1 MTADQALSNST
12 ATAGSSSS
20 LLRNNLKWSK
30 SASLRSDKFS
40 AGQGSPFARSNSW
53 MKLLMSGRFAG
64 SGSLDDRR
72 RRRLASRAEFDV
84 DVPESAG
91 NCEADLHEIEEDSS
105 FDPASVMLC
114 DLTPSDIWKTAAL
127 VTAVVLLAVLTV
139 VASHD
144 PGLQAGQYGD
154 AVAHFFDLG
163 RGQAIRFLSIATLM
177 SAAHFALVIGTV
189 RSRSPR
195 DFRGRFRIWRWAAA
209 LFVGGA
215 TLIGTDLH
223 LVFSD
228 LVHQISGVTYHGW
241 VRLNWLIPFCV
252 VATVITWKLWIDM
265 SLCRSSK
272 ICLGLAIVSAGV
284 LMFADQISGLTN
296 YPHVSLI
303 GQVAVGVCLF
313 AAMAFH
319 MRFVSHVNPNPPEP
333 KALRETPNTTV
344 EREEEFSSPVAV
356 EEEKATKTSSK
367 KRGRK
372 RQTVARTVSEFE
384 DLEDEPE
391 VQQPRRRKRVRR
403 DGPAPESLK
412 GMSKKERKL
421 ARKAFREE
429 QRARERGYEE

>member
-1 MTADQALSNST
+1 
-12 ATAGSSSS
+12 
-20 LLRNNLKWSK
+20 
-30 SASLRSDKFS
+30 
-40 AGQGSPFARSNSW
+40 
-53 MKLLMSGRFAG
+53 MSGRFAG
-64 SGSLDDRR
+64 SGSLDERR
-72 RRRLASRAEFDV
+72 RRRLASRADFGGEV
-84 DVPESAG
+84 SESAG
-91 NCEADLHEIEEDSS
+91 TCEAELHEVEEDLS
-105 FDPASVMLC
+105 FDPSSVMLC
-114 DLTPSDIWKTAAL
+114 DLTPSDIWKTAAC
-127 VTAVVLLAVLTV
+127 VTAVVLLAVGTV

-163 RGQAIRFLSIATLM
+163 RGHAIRFLSIATLL
-177 SAAHFALVIGTV
+177 SAAHFALVIRTV
-189 RSRSPR
+189 RARSPR

-228 LVHQISGVTYHGW
+228 LFHQISGITYHGW

-272 ICLGLAIVSAGV
+272 LFLGLAIVSASV
-284 LMFADQISGLTN
+284 LMFADQISGATG
-296 YPHVSLI
+296 YAHVTLI
-303 GQVAVGVCLF
+303 GQLAVGICLF

-333 KALRETPNTTV
+333 KSLRQTPNSNV

-356 EEEKATKTSSK
+356 EEEKSTKSSSK

-372 RQTVARTVSEFE
+372 RQTVARTMEDFE
-384 DLEDEPE
+384 DLEEEE
-391 VQQPRRRKRVRR
+391 VRQPRRRKRTRR
-403 DGPAPESLK
+403 DGPAADSLK
-412 GMSKKERKL
+412 GMTKKERKL

-429 QRARERGYEE
+429 QRARETGYKD